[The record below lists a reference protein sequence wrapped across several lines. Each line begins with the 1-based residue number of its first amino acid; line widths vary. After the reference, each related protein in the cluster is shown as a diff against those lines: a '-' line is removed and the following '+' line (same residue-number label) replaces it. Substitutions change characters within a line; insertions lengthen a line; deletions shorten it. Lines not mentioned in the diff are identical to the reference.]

1 LTGLASEGGASV
13 AKGEISPEKL
23 VRMSLLLDTYGPLL
37 TDKQRL
43 FMTLHYE
50 QDLSF
55 GEIAQSHN
63 VSRQAIHDSVKHA
76 ESSLEEIES
85 KLKLVD
91 QTLRPDRRREL
102 AERLLNLKQRIRQT
116 GIIYNTEWIQL
127 ELAEVVEE
135 LVGHAEEIDEV
146 EDASESP

>member
-1 LTGLASEGGASV
+1 M

-116 GIIYNTEWIQL
+116 GIIYNTEWIQQ